1 MNNLQQTARVGL
13 FFLFGVALIWVAF
26 QTLGGGGVF
35 RDQGYTV
42 IAGFE
47 SLKDVAQGDDVRMAG
62 VKIGTVETTRLAD
75 RRAEA
80 VLRIDPK
87 VEIKGDATA
96 TIVMSGL
103 IGSDYI
109 AIDLGTAGA
118 APLGDGAEIR
128 TAVTPDI
135 NSVLSDIGDLG
146 KKLDGALTS
155 FSQAFNGDGKSP
167 SLLQKIDT
175 LITDNSAK
183 IGTSLDNLQSITTKI
198 DQGKGTLGLLV
209 NDTKV
214 HDDIIATVDQIKA
227 TGDQARTF
235 IANAQKIVDR
245 IKSGEGAV
253 GALVYDNKAGDDI
266 KATVT
271 NVRVV
276 TDNLAQSKG
285 TLGKLIN
292 DDTILRDAQAVLKK
306 ADTALDGMGD
316 SGPITA
322 IGVLAQALF

>member
-13 FFLFGVALIWVAF
+13 FFLFG
-26 QTLGGGGVF
+26 GGGVF
-35 RDQGYTV
+35 RAKGYTV

-47 SLKDVAQGDDVRMAG
+47 SLKDVAQGDEVRMAG
-62 VKIGTVETTRLAD
+62 VKIGSVETTRLAG

-87 VEIKGDATA
+87 VEIPNDATA

-109 AIDLGTAGA
+109 GVDLGTAGA
-118 APLGDGAEIR
+118 APLKDGDDIH

-135 NSVLSDIGDLG
+135 NSVMSDLGDLG
-146 KKLDGALTS
+146 KKLDGALTGLNQT
-155 FSQAFNGDGKSP
+155 FNGLSQTFNGDGKTP
-167 SLLQKIDT
+167 SLFQKLDT
-175 LITDNSAK
+175 LVTDNSAK
-183 IGTSLDNLQSITTKI
+183 IGTTMDNLQSITGKI
-198 DQGKGTLGLLV
+198 DQGKGTLGLLI
-209 NDTKV
+209 NDRKI
-214 HDDIIATVDQIKA
+214 HDDLIGSVDQIKA
-227 TGDQARTF
+227 VAAQAKTF
-235 IANAQKIVDR
+235 IANAQAIVDKV
-245 IKSGEGAV
+245 KSGQGAI
-253 GALVYDNKAGDDI
+253 GALVYDNAAGTDI

-271 NVRVV
+271 NIRLV